1 MFRSV
6 LASRASEDQGGGSA
20 QGLNRMGAG
29 MGGGSG
35 QFEAIEGPGRSGR
48 CSGGQTEMGE
58 DLGSHAGMLDGG
70 DDLQDA
76 TVLEAV
82 LDVDLEHSFTKALP
96 GFRPSGRRSPFKT
109 APSGF
114 VSSWTQLMEAG
125 AAGGGT
131 SAWSAEGGIGVDR
144 HVRNDVGA

>member
-6 LASRASEDQGGGSA
+6 LASRASEGQGGGSA

-58 DLGSHAGMLDGG
+58 DLGSHGGMLDGG
-70 DDLQDA
+70 NDLQGA
-76 TVLEAV
+76 TALGAV
-82 LDVDLEHSFTKALP
+82 LDVDLEHSFEQL
-96 GFRPSGRRSPFKT
+96 
-109 APSGF
+109 AP
-114 VSSWTQLMEAG
+114 TEAG